1 MSLHSES
8 RELPLSILEQLP
20 KELLWDVVRR
30 VPEATFT
37 LRLVRLHF
45 TLQYLRNL
53 IAFHVSKAIKCAVDE
68 LALQQSP
75 NQFLEELTLISYD
88 QGFVCQVRIVLS
100 NLSFLGCSL
109 RGDAHKFRKRYYL
122 YHSENSV
129 SLSYKWKRDDIDLHN
144 RSISF
149 LRLFIGK
156 QIKKALLLGSDFPNF
171 SRLLEGVQVAHFDVF
186 FDVLSDAAASRLN
199 VFIGNRDLHQ
209 LTLGMRC
216 FGITDPVRFLTE
228 LSQKFH
234 ALHID
239 QSKYYDSESTSHL
252 LGMHPSG
259 WVPVILDMFNNK
271 MDKLLISTKN
281 TNWNG
286 AAFIDSIIQMLPRLE
301 QRIWLEISSGFL
313 DHEPIRNVHN
323 DYVIQV
329 TEPGIR
335 QVLSIKHMSRV
346 DEQFE

>member
-37 LRLVRLHF
+37 LRLV
-45 TLQYLRNL
+45 
-53 IAFHVSKAIKCAVDE
+53 SKAIQCAVDE

-75 NQFLEELTLISYD
+75 NQFLEELTLLSHD
-88 QGFVCQVRIVLS
+88 QGFFCQVRIVLS

-109 RGDAHKFRKRYYL
+109 RGDAHKFRRRYY
-122 YHSENSV
+122 SENFV
-129 SLSYKWKRDDIDLHN
+129 SLSYEWKRDDIDLHN
-144 RSISF
+144 RSLSF

-156 QIKKALLLGSDFPNF
+156 QIKKALLRGSDFPNF

-186 FDVLSDAAASRLN
+186 FDVLSDAAAIRLN

-209 LTLGMRC
+209 LTLGMRG

-228 LSQKFH
+228 LSQKFQ

-239 QSKYYDSESTSHL
+239 QSHFEYYDSESTSHL
-252 LGMHPSG
+252 LGISHTG
-259 WVPVILDMFNNK
+259 WVPIVVNMLTMK
-271 MDKLLISTKN
+271 LDKLRISNLNIHPQSTTNIDLI
-281 TNWNG
+281 
-286 AAFIDSIIQMLPRLE
+286 MERLPQLGKHTWFE
-301 QRIWLEISSGFL
+301 MHGSFL
-313 DHEPIRNVHN
+313 DREATNNRLN
-323 DYVIQV
+323 DHIVEV
-329 TEPGIR
+329 TGSQR
-335 QVLSIKHMSRV
+335 QVLSIKHISRV
-346 DEQFE
+346 NEPFE